1 MIHMTIQEIFQD
13 YGLYI
18 CLAAAAA
25 VIIFAVISALQRR
38 NMDRHMHRMS
48 RALDISM
55 RRLDDLSRDME
66 TRQENLRASV
76 SDRMD
81 SLRDASDQKFDQ
93 LRLDM
98 STRLDR
104 RLGDSFRTVNEQLA
118 RVDKGL
124 GEMRHLAGDVGDLKK
139 VLTNPRARGAWGEV
153 QLRGIIEDM
162 LSPGQYLENTP
173 VEPGAAERV
182 EFAVVMPDASGEK
195 VLLPV
200 DSKFPVE
207 SYLRLDDENAAAFE
221 KRVLEEAKRISAK
234 YIRPPR
240 TMDYAVMF
248 LPVESVY
255 AEVARRRGLVERV
268 QNDYSVLISGPAT
281 FAALI
286 TSLRLGYRG
295 LAIERHGAEVMALLQ
310 NVKEEFTKY
319 ADTVSKARQRARQ
332 LETELDALEVRAR
345 AVERSLR
352 DIGEDN

>member
-1 MIHMTIQEIFQD
+1 MRVFFMNNWM
-13 YGLYI
+13 YI
-18 CLAAAAA
+18 AFEALAIA
-25 VIIFAVISALQRR
+25 VAVCIYSAVRRRALERQIS
-38 NMDRHMHRMS
+38 RMGRVLDASMRQLGELS
-48 RALDISM
+48 RA
-55 RRLDDLSRDME
+55 ME
-66 TRQENLRASV
+66 QRQENLRGAV
-76 SDRMD
+76 SDRLD
-81 SLRDASDQKFDQ
+81 SMRDSNDQRFDQ

-124 GEMRHLAGDVGDLKK
+124 GEMRNLVGDVGDLKRI
-139 VLTNPRARGAWGEV
+139 LTNPRARGAWGEV
-153 QLRGIIEDM
+153 QLRGILEDT
-162 LSPGQYLENTP
+162 LAPGQYLENTA
-173 VEPGAAERV
+173 VEKGAAERV
-182 EFAVVMPDASGEK
+182 EFAIVMPDASGEQ

-207 SYLRLDDENAAAFE
+207 SYLRMDENDGAAFE

-234 YIRPPR
+234 YIRPPH

-248 LPVESVY
+248 LPAESVY

-268 QNDYSVLISGPAT
+268 QNDYRVLISGPAT

-295 LAIERHGAEVMALLQ
+295 LAVERHGAEVMALLHSVQ
-310 NVKEEFTKY
+310 DEFSKY
-319 ADTVSKARQRARQ
+319 AETVSRARQRARQ

-352 DIGEDN
+352 DVGEGQ

>member
-1 MIHMTIQEIFQD
+1 MQEFFEA
-13 YGLYI
+13 YWMYV
-18 CLAAAAA
+18 LAAAALVVIA
-25 VIIFAVISALQRR
+25 VIALSAIRQKRLER
-38 NMDRHMHRMS
+38 NLYRMS

-66 TRQENLRASV
+66 TRQENLRAAV

-81 SLRDASDQKFDQ
+81 SLRDSNDQKFDQ

-104 RLGDSFRTVNEQLA
+104 RLGDSFRTVNEQLE

-124 GEMRHLAGDVGDLKK
+124 GEMRTLAGDVGDLKK

-153 QLRGIIEDM
+153 QLRSIIEDM
-162 LSPGQYLENTP
+162 LTPGQYLENTA
-173 VEPGAAERV
+173 VEPGVTERV
-182 EFAVVMPDASGEK
+182 EFAIVMPDASGEQ

-207 SYLRLDDENAAAFE
+207 SYLRLDESGANAFE
-221 KRVLEEAKRISAK
+221 KRVLEEAKRISTK

-240 TMDYAVMF
+240 TVDYAVMF

-255 AEVARRRGLVERV
+255 AEVTRRRGLVERV
-268 QNDYSVLISGPAT
+268 QNDYGVLISGPAT

-295 LAIERHGAEVMALLQ
+295 LAIERHGAEVMNLLQ
-310 NVKEEFTKY
+310 GVKEEFTKY
-319 ADTVSKARQRARQ
+319 ADTVSRARQRARQ

-352 DIGEDN
+352 DVGEEK